1 MAKALNWQSKYN
13 YQKTIWDLTQII
25 KAAENT
31 EWSIRNKII
40 KYSSN
45 ADELQN
51 LTLKEML
58 TLDIQYKVDDSKST
72 DKIIEEVSELLITG
86 GWATQEAITALINNQ
101 SFQDIKLA
109 IEKGNPY
116 TNKNELAKALLNLSL
131 VNKLGY
137 DKVDIQMAGLERID
151 RDMTINLY
159 ARNKRIK
166 KEIVID
172 KNSYVQLMDE
182 VKSNTS
188 NLYLGS
194 SVVGA
199 QWLYD
204 TIKKGPHKVSQDRR
218 KVQIYLYKEELVK
231 LVNAMI
237 YHKYNGVNNYIG
249 PHGNTVAS
257 HFTSNVFISSP
268 NDRNVVLL
276 SEVFKDL
283 QKDLNDHKPVED
295 YALSLVFQKNQ
306 KNQLQGSVYYGT
318 MR

>member
-1 MAKALNWQSKYN
+1 MAKALNWKNAYT
-13 YQKTIWDLTQII
+13 YQETIWDLTKII
-25 KAAENT
+25 KTAKNT
-31 EWSIRNKII
+31 EESIRNKILE
-40 KYSSN
+40 YSSN

-72 DKIIEEVSELLITG
+72 DEIIKEVSELLITG
-86 GWATQEAITALINNQ
+86 GWATQEAINSLVNNQ
-101 SFQDIKLA
+101 SFKDIKMA
-109 IEKGNPY
+109 IENRNIY

-131 VNKLGY
+131 VKKLGY
-137 DKVDIQMAGLERID
+137 DRVDIEMAGLERID

-159 ARNKRIK
+159 ARNKKIK

-172 KNSYVQLMDE
+172 KNSYVKLMDE

-194 SVVGA
+194 SVIGA

-204 TIKKGPHKVSQDRR
+204 QIKKGPYKVSQDRKR
-218 KVQIYLYKEELVK
+218 VQIYLYKEELVK
-231 LVNAMI
+231 LVNAI
-237 YHKYNGVNNYIG
+237 ISHKYQGIDD
-249 PHGNTVAS
+249 TVMPNDFVRKS

-268 NDRNVVLL
+268 NDKNVILL
-276 SEVFKDL
+276 SEIFEEL
-283 QKDLNDHKPVED
+283 QNDLNNHKPVEK

-318 MR
+318 MK